1 MDYVKASKLVTR
13 NSETITTGSQEL
25 DHLLGDG
32 IKPTLFYHFY
42 GKRTLIEQLF
52 RHLTVNAL
60 KQDTSTVAYMVLN
73 NYRKQRINL
82 DLTKLAELAEDS
94 GYNIWEAM
102 NQVRIF
108 TASSADQQTQLT
120 TELQKFIK
128 EQRVSLV
135 LVDGIYKL
143 HRDDA
148 RKKHR
153 HKVRGQVQHSINA
166 LRQQC
171 MQQNIPLVSSGRT
184 TKHKTGLIPSP
195 ESSSYLRH
203 TANVITYLRPRRK
216 NSQYNRAYLIDHPLK
231 RPTSIEYRYRVETN
245 MGRETKPFRQQFQ
258 ETVKRLSRE
267 LQTPLVDPERKKAF
281 NQLHQAWASEQ
292 GAMSYAESYKLIDL
306 LFMVSLL
313 DNRAK
318 INELTNL
325 LKKHMEKHHKET
337 G

>member
-1 MDYVKASKLVTR
+1 MDYVKASKLATR
-13 NSETITTGSQEL
+13 NSETITTGSPEL
-25 DHLLGDG
+25 DKLLGDG
-32 IKPTLFYHFY
+32 IKPPLFYHFY
-42 GKRTLIEQLF
+42 GERTLIEQLF

-60 KQDTSTVAYMVLN
+60 KPRKTVAYMIIN

-82 DLTKLAELAEDS
+82 DLTRLAELAEDT
-94 GYNIWEAM
+94 GHNIWEAM

-108 TASSADQQTQLT
+108 TASTADQQTQLT
-120 TELQKFIK
+120 EELHKFIK
-128 EQRVSLV
+128 QQQVNLV

-143 HRDDA
+143 HRDDP

-153 HKVRGQVQHSINA
+153 HKAQGQVQHSINA

-171 MQQNIPLVSSGRT
+171 MQQNIPLVSSGRP
-184 TKHKTGLIPSP
+184 TKHKNTLIPRP

-203 TANVITYLRPRRK
+203 TANIITYLRPRRK
-216 NSQYNRAYLIDHPLK
+216 NSQYNRAYLIDHPHK
-231 RPTSIEYRYRVETN
+231 QPTSIEYRYRAETN

-258 ETVKRLSRE
+258 ETVKRLTRE
-267 LQTPLVDPERKKAF
+267 LQTPLVDQERKKAF

-306 LFMVSLL
+306 LLMVALL

-318 INELTNL
+318 INELTQL
-325 LKKHMEKHHKET
+325 LKKHMET